1 MEHKDVIVGLTNLLK
16 QFLFVAHKR
25 ILFGIASGL
34 RQNHCDWL
42 GVGVFKLIYSFGG
55 SQVKSV
61 YCGDF
66 GFNRLIKC
74 LQLLQLFK
82 SVFLIYGRIRV
93 RCVDSLAVAVSR
105 LTLPITE
112 VPLKQFWSYM

>member
-1 MEHKDVIVGLTNLLK
+1 MSAFYSVLL
-16 QFLFVAHKR
+16 QDFVKT
-25 ILFGIASGL
+25 
-34 RQNHCDWL
+34 HCDWL

-55 SQVKSV
+55 SQVSV

-82 SVFLIYGRIRV
+82 NVFLIYGKIRV
-93 RCVDSLAVAVSR
+93 RCVVFSLAVAVSTDHR
-105 LTLPITE
+105 SPSQTVLELH
-112 VPLKQFWSYM
+112 VG